1 MTLRVACLTV
11 ALTLTLGACGPIS
24 RTPPSCNNTLANASG
39 KGVDQSAFTYPD
51 GCADIED
58 LHQRGFRINFDG
70 GPLSSLGVS
79 GANVTDLDLN
89 TVGEYPCGM
98 HSGLRAV
105 GSPSDPENPAYSNG
119 GYDTLNQNTAV
130 EGDCLH
136 GSCTVSV
143 TSPASSGTLKLHF
156 TGNLG
161 RSKANAAFH
170 CDYMSVSFD
179 LTMNKTETLN

>member
-1 MTLRVACLTV
+1 MRAGCHAPPASSEIGGTW
-11 ALTLTLGACGPIS
+11 GA
-24 RTPPSCNNTLANASG
+24 LANASG

-70 GPLSSLGVS
+70 GPLSSLGIS

-98 HSGLRAV
+98 HSGPRAV

-136 GSCTVSV
+136 GS
-143 TSPASSGTLKLHF
+143 SPATWAGARPTRPSTA
-156 TGNLG
+156 T
-161 RSKANAAFH
+161 
-170 CDYMSVSFD
+170 
-179 LTMNKTETLN
+179 T